1 MEDQQSNERHS
12 EEGQSD
18 AEVAMDRELLCPIC
32 LALLHRPAIL
42 DQCDHRFCEPCLIRL
57 ARAEIQTCP
66 VCRSV
71 FAHWQLDEGNISP
84 KVKKIN
90 SLTTLFFL
98 QNFITPLQMSTR
110 ICIFRDNKLR

>member
-18 AEVAMDRELLCPIC
+18 AEVTMNRELLCPIC

-66 VCRSV
+66 VCRSA
-71 FAHWQLDEGNISP
+71 FTDWQLDEGNISP
-84 KVKKIN
+84 KVTRIN
-90 SLTTLFFL
+90 ILTKYAFF